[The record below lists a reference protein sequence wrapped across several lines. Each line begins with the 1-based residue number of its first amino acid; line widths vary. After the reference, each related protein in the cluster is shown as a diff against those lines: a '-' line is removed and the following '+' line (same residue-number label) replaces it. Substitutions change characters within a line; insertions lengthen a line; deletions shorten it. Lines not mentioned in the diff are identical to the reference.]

1 MALTIPERLKDL
13 RVERGLTL
21 EQLAGQTNLS
31 KSALGS
37 YEAMQEELKMN
48 FIWSLACPYCGG
60 HTKIDLDQ
68 FVTDTSS
75 DEREMGTETEYT
87 VECDAYECP
96 ECKKGLG

>member
-1 MALTIPERLKDL
+1 
-13 RVERGLTL
+13 
-21 EQLAGQTNLS
+21 
-31 KSALGS
+31 
-37 YEAMQEELKMN
+37 MN

-96 ECKKGLG
+96 ECKKRFGIRGSIWEYPVGAYNTDTIQTVALEEEQEP